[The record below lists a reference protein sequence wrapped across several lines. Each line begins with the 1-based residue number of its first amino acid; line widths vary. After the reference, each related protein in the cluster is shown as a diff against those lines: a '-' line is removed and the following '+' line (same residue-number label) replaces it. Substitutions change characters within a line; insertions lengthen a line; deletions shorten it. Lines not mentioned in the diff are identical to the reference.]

1 MKKVGL
7 KKERKQESVISLWG
21 GKKKERIISLL
32 ENLNILEGVP
42 VVAQQIKDMT

>member
-1 MKKVGL
+1 MKKMGP
-7 KKERKQESVISLWG
+7 KKERKQESVISLW

-42 VVAQQIKDMT
+42 VVAQQVKDMT